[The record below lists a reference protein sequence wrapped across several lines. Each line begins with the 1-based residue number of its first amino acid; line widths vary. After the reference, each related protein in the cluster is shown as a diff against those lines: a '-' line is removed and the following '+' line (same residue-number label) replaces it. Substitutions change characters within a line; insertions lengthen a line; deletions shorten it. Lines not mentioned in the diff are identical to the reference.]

1 MARYDLKCWR
11 ESRNGKAY
19 VVRIGSAW
27 TDQKGTMRVSFDAL
41 PIPDKD
47 GRVEAFL
54 EEQKPRDE
62 APSRAAHPAKG
73 MAERKGSAP
82 ADFNDEVPF
91 ACEWR

>member
-1 MARYDLKCWR
+1 MSRYDIKCWR

-19 VVRIGSAW
+19 TVRIGSAW
-27 TDQKGTMRVSFDAL
+27 TDQKGNQRLSFDAL

-62 APSRAAHPAKG
+62 AAARPAHPAKG
-73 MAERKGSAP
+73 YAEAKGRPP
-82 ADFNDEVPF
+82 AVLDDDVPF
-91 ACEWR
+91 